1 MRSRKFV
8 SEFSL
13 NMDATYVLQLQ
24 QGDLPGLQ
32 RKDYPPFHIYFVG
45 RRPRITLD
53 PESFRFSSSRV
64 NGTFWIQR
72 QDRREP
78 INIDVPNRLGTA
90 DVEMLSQYPFSEFE
104 IKGAD
109 GTHLS
114 GGKSSLLLA
123 SACPSM
129 FEYFDFEV
137 LYIGQSYGVEG
148 SRTAPERLAS
158 HSTLQGIY
166 AEAQRRTPDQE
177 IWITLVSF
185 EEWLLATFDGRK
197 DQTIETTIEQDD
209 EHVDEVLSRAGSDQL
224 NINFT
229 EASLIR
235 YFQPEYNRLFKDT
248 FPNPAHSTYAQC
260 YEVDLHSVGV
270 QISTEAVRFR
280 MWSHVVPPEW
290 IHLPQFELHSRE
302 ERRSMFDF
310 WGDPGISTPRLT

>member
-1 MRSRKFV
+1 MSQIG
-8 SEFSL
+8 L
-13 NMDATYVLQLQ
+13 AQ
-24 QGDLPGLQ
+24 Q
-32 RKDYPPFHIYFVG
+32 I
-45 RRPRITLD
+45 
-53 PESFRFSSSRV
+53 
-64 NGTFWIQR
+64 
-72 QDRREP
+72 
-78 INIDVPNRLGTA
+78 
-90 DVEMLSQYPFSEFE
+90 VEMLSQYPFSEFE

-197 DQTIETTIEQDD
+197 DQTIETRSNRTTST
-209 EHVDEVLSRAGSDQL
+209 LMRYSR
-224 NINFT
+224 
-229 EASLIR
+229 
-235 YFQPEYNRLFKDT
+235 
-248 FPNPAHSTYAQC
+248 
-260 YEVDLHSVGV
+260 
-270 QISTEAVRFR
+270 
-280 MWSHVVPPEW
+280 VPG
-290 IHLPQFELHSRE
+290 Q
-302 ERRSMFDF
+302 
-310 WGDPGISTPRLT
+310 TN